1 MLDTAI
7 GPVTRI
13 VDQNTMQVHV
23 THIGR
28 HNQFRYNTY
37 ETIYVATNLTGRALH
52 QLRGVRV
59 KCSVRYRD
67 VYNRLYADVELEVQR
82 QGLFGGR

>member
-7 GPVTRI
+7 GPVTRV
-13 VDQNTMQVHV
+13 VDVHSIQVHV

-37 ETIYVATNLTGRALH
+37 ETVYVASNNTGRTLAGLVG
-52 QLRGVRV
+52 LRVRCNV
-59 KCSVRYRD
+59 KYRD
-67 VYNRLYADVELEVQR
+67 VYNRLVADVELETVSR
-82 QGLFGGR
+82 SLFK